1 MSEFSKGMK
10 ELKLDLSDVDI
21 QALFSLFDQDRN
33 GSVSFDEFLYA
44 IRGVLNSR
52 RAALVNLAFDRLDK
66 DGSGIVDFQDI
77 KDVYN
82 ASRHPDV
89 ISGKRTEEAVLLEF
103 LDTFE
108 VGGTKDGHVTR
119 DEFLNYYA
127 NISASIDDD
136 DYFELMIR
144 NAWHISGGEGWS
156 ANTANKRVLVTGG
169 DGRQR
174 VVEVADDQGL
184 RQGDGEEAMRRLRSQ
199 GVDVT
204 GVDMRGGVDEVMVGS
219 RRAPPPRLAGA
230 TSTQSSAA
238 RRQGPVIA
246 TLSSLPGSRSS
257 TGVPASQNNRGGGIV
272 PKKLPSSHIN

>member
-1 MSEFSKGMK
+1 MDFG
-10 ELKLDLSDVDI
+10 
-21 QALFSLFDQDRN
+21 ALF
-33 GSVSFDEFLYA
+33 
-44 IRGVLNSR
+44 NS
-52 RAALVNLAFDRLDK
+52 K
-66 DGSGIVDFQDI
+66 
-77 KDVYN
+77 
-82 ASRHPDV
+82 
-89 ISGKRTEEAVLLEF
+89 
-103 LDTFE
+103 
-108 VGGTKDGHVTR
+108 VTR

-174 VVEVADDQGL
+174 VVEVADDLGL
-184 RQGDGEEAMRRLRSQ
+184 RQGDGEEAMRRLRGQ

-204 GVDMRGGVDEVMVGS
+204 GVEMRGGVDEVMVGS
-219 RRAPPPRLAGA
+219 RRAPPPRLVGA
-230 TSTQSSAA
+230 TSTQSLAA

-272 PKKLPSSHIN
+272 LYVAPCPHLN